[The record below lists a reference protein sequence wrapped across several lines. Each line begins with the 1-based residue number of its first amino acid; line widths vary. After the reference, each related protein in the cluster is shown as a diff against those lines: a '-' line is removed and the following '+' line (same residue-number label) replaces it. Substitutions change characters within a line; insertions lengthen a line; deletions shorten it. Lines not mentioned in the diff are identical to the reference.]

1 MDLGATGGHRNT
13 RMESFDTAQL
23 DTALRLVAI
32 GQLALIALVT
42 WRSEATPA
50 LRRITALLLVS
61 VIGYLINSA
70 PLFPAVLPPL
80 RLAVVLASNLAAL
93 FLWLF
98 AHAMFDRTP
107 DRRIA
112 LSAGVLIV
120 ASVFVFVFRRWT
132 GALIPV
138 ADLIGHAVS
147 ALLALHAVVIAVTE
161 RDDDLVEARRRFR
174 LAFVL
179 IVAVLAMFVL
189 ASEAWFGFGH
199 EPVWMLT
206 AQTLLIAV
214 AVMVIGTAMLE
225 ADPALLAPPRSAGVP
240 LVVDDWSPAERVLR
254 EKLDA
259 AMASRVWLEPG
270 LTIGTLAARL
280 DVPEHRLRALINRR
294 LGHRNFSAFLNG
306 HRIAEAKAVLADPA
320 RVDLPVL
327 TIAMDLGYGSLAP
340 FNRAFREAVGQTP
353 TEFRRS
359 AFADHGKG

>member
-1 MDLGATGGHRNT
+1 MDLGASARHNRA
-13 RMESFDTAQL
+13 RMESL
-23 DTALRLVAI
+23 DTALRLIAI
-32 GQLALIALVT
+32 GQLMLIALVV
-42 WRSEATPA
+42 WRSAASPP
-50 LRRITALLLVS
+50 LRRITVLLLVS
-61 VIGYLINSA
+61 VIGYLINSGPA
-70 PLFPAVLPPL
+70 FPELPPPM
-80 RLAVVLASNLAAL
+80 RLVVVLASNLAAL

-98 AHAMFDRTP
+98 AHAMFDRSP
-107 DRRIA
+107 DRRITLA
-112 LSAGVLIV
+112 ASVLIV
-120 ASVFVFVFRRWT
+120 GSVLVFVFKRWT

-147 ALLALHAVVIAVTE
+147 ALLAIHAVVIAVTE

-179 IVAVLAMFVL
+179 IVAGLAMFVL
-189 ASEAWFGFGH
+189 ASEAWFGFGY

-225 ADPALLAPPRSAGVP
+225 ADPALLAPPRLPGEQP
-240 LVVDDWSPAERVLR
+240 LADDWSPAERVLNG
-254 EKLDA
+254 KLDA
-259 AMASRVWLEPG
+259 AMAGRVWLEPG
-270 LTIGTLAARL
+270 LTIGLLAGKL

-294 LGHRNFSAFLNG
+294 LGHRNFSAFLNA
-306 HRIAEAKAVLADPA
+306 HRIAEARAVLADPK

-353 TEFRRS
+353 TEFRRA
-359 AFADHGKG
+359 AFAEPEKH

>member
-1 MDLGATGGHRNT
+1 MDLGASARHNRA
-13 RMESFDTAQL
+13 RMESPITAQI
-23 DTALRLVAI
+23 DTALRLIAI
-32 GQLALIALVT
+32 GQLALIALVI
-42 WRSEATPA
+42 WRSAASPA

-61 VIGYLINSA
+61 VIGYLINSG
-70 PLFPAVLPPL
+70 PVFPELPPPV

-98 AHAMFDRTP
+98 AQTMFDRIP
-107 DRRIA
+107 DRRITLGA
-112 LSAGVLIV
+112 SLLIV
-120 ASVFVFVFRRWT
+120 GSVFVFVFRRWT
-132 GALIPV
+132 GSLIPA
-138 ADLIGHAVS
+138 ADLVGHTVS
-147 ALLALHAVVIAVTE
+147 ALLAIHAVVIAVTE

-179 IVAVLAMFVL
+179 VVAGLSMVVL
-189 ASEAWFGFGH
+189 ASEAWFGFGY

-206 AQTLLIAV
+206 AQTLLIAI
-214 AVMVIGTAMLE
+214 AVMVIGTALLE
-225 ADPALLAPPRSAGVP
+225 ADPALLAPPREASSPSMA
-240 LVVDDWSPAERVLR
+240 DDWSPAERVLAG
-254 EKLDA
+254 KLDA
-259 AMASRVWLEPG
+259 AMAARTWLEPG
-270 LTIGTLAARL
+270 LTIGLLSAKL

-294 LGHRNFSAFLNG
+294 LGHRNFSAFLNA

-359 AFADHGKG
+359 AFADPEKP